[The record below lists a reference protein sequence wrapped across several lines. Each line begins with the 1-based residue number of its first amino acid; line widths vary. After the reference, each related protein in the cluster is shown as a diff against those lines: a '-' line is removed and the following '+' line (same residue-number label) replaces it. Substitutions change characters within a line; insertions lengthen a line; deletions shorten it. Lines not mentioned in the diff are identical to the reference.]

1 MNAVVYCRVS
11 TKEQVQNLSLGTQQ
25 SRCVAFCTGNNWA
38 VLKVFRDEGES
49 AKTADRPAFQQM
61 LAFCKAKQNAVQFV
75 VVHDLSRFSRDMG
88 DQACVIAELESAGVH
103 LRSVM
108 ENVDETAA
116 GKLMR
121 NLFGA
126 VNQFD
131 NDRKAERTKLGMKS
145 AASMGRFPF
154 KAPLGY
160 LNVSSQN
167 QTGANLVPDAE
178 RAPLIRKAFELYGT
192 GTETKAKVL
201 RLVTSLGLK
210 TQRGCSLT
218 PQTFEKMLRNPLY
231 CGWIVIPSW
240 SVRERGSFAPL
251 VSEEL
256 FRRVQDILDGKRLS
270 VSAHQRNNPDFPLRV
285 FVTCGACGTPLT
297 GSWSKGRKGRYP
309 YYRCRSSHCR
319 AVNVRRDRLETNFA
333 ALLERL
339 APERRYMRLFKEI
352 VRQVWK
358 QRVSASESI
367 LRAVK
372 AKLADLENRKN
383 RLVDFL
389 LEGRLDQ
396 QTYDEQAARLRVEVE
411 SAERDLREANLEQ
424 MDVEAVLTFAEKLV
438 ERPQQLWLE
447 STLEQKQRLQR
458 VFFPD
463 GVTYTKEGFGTAPS
477 NCFFSLLRGV
487 SEEKSTLASPTGFEP
502 VLPP

>member
-1 MNAVVYCRVS
+1 MNAVIYCRVS

-25 SRCVAFCTGNNWA
+25 SRCVDFCTRNDWA
-38 VLKVFRDEGES
+38 VLRVFRDEGES
-49 AKTADRPAFQQM
+49 AKTADRPEFQRM
-61 LAFCKAKQNAVQFV
+61 LAFCKSKQNAVQFV

-126 VNQFD
+126 VSQFD
-131 NDRKAERTKLGMKS
+131 NDRKAERTKLGMQR
-145 AASMGRFPF
+145 AVSMGRFPF

-160 LNVSSQN
+160 LNVGTQN
-167 QTGANLVPDAE
+167 GANLVPDPE
-178 RAPLIRKAFELYGT
+178 RAPLIRKAFEFYGT
-192 GTETKAKVL
+192 GTETRAKAL

-210 TQRGCSLT
+210 THRGCSLT
-218 PQTFEKMLRNPLY
+218 PQTFEKMLRNPIY

-240 SVRERGSFAPL
+240 SVRERGSFTPL
-251 VSEEL
+251 VSEEM
-256 FRRVQDILDGKRLS
+256 FRLVQDILDGKRLS
-270 VSAHQRNNPDFPLRV
+270 ITAHQRNNPDFPLRV
-285 FVTCGACGTPLT
+285 FISCGACGTPLT

-309 YYRCRSSHCR
+309 YYRCRNSRCR
-319 AVNVRRDRLETNFA
+319 AVNVRRESIEGDFA

-358 QRVSASESI
+358 QRLAASESI
-367 LRAVK
+367 LRAAK
-372 AKLADLENRKN
+372 DKLAELGDRKN

-389 LEGRLDQ
+389 LGSRLDQ
-396 QTYDEQAARLRVEVE
+396 QTYDEQTLRLRGEIE
-411 SAERDLREANLEQ
+411 LAEQTLREADVEHI
-424 MDVEAVLTFAEKLV
+424 DVEAVLVFVERLV
-438 ERPQQLWLE
+438 ERPRQLWLE

-463 GVTYTKEGFGTAPS
+463 GLTYTNDGFRTASS
-477 NCFFSLLRGV
+477 NSFFSMLHDISR
-487 SEEKSTLASPTGFEP
+487 EKATLASPAGFEP
-502 VLPP
+502 ALPP